1 MMSAKVCRVPCLQ
14 ALLFAA
20 AAQGLLVPT
29 ALAQATGDED
39 RFSVEVGYEAEATD
53 NVRREETGTRD
64 DIIHR
69 PRLSLGYAQG
79 FNRVDLS
86 AAYRLEARRY
96 QRSSFS
102 SDEVISGRSA
112 MNVALVP
119 GSLQWMTDH
128 VRTENLIDRRQADRP
143 DNRRE
148 SNTLGTGLTY
158 QFGGRSPNQVTAQAR
173 AELFDSNR
181 GFDDSLRYIGS
192 VSYRRLTSPV
202 QSVGLSLSGTKV
214 DYDEELV
221 PDFDRWTVQATFNR
235 QLRTVGVDLG
245 VGYNEVRR
253 SGFSSSGGLALTA
266 DAFWE
271 PAAGHR
277 FTASASRRFTDR
289 TRATLQGIPEFGDD
303 REQGAADGNVFEET
317 QFGLG
322 YSFQRERWSYRLSL
336 NWADEDYDTV
346 ARDTRRLGVR
356 MNVGYRINPDL
367 DLDFSVRGTRRDFRD
382 ENRKDDLLSSDLRLR
397 WAVGRK
403 TALSLG
409 VGYEERDSDA
419 GGRNYDE
426 RRVVL
431 GITYQLL

>member
-1 MMSAKVCRVPCLQ
+1 MSANPWRDPRVH
-14 ALLFAA
+14 ALLFA
-20 AAQGLLVPT
+20 GLAHAILAPT
-29 ALAQATGDED
+29 AAAQATGDEGN
-39 RFSVEVGYEAEATD
+39 FSVSVGYEAEATD
-53 NVRREETGTRD
+53 NVGRD
-64 DIIHR
+64 DTDTRNDVIHR
-69 PRLSLGYAQG
+69 PRINLGYAQA

-119 GSLQWMTDH
+119 GSLQWNTDH
-128 VRTENLIDRRQADRP
+128 VRSENLVDRREADRP

-158 QFGGRSPNQVTAQAR
+158 QLGGTSPNQLTAQAR

-202 QSVGLSLSGTKV
+202 QSVGLTASGTKV
-214 DYDEELV
+214 NYDEDLV
-221 PDFDRWTVQATFNR
+221 PDFDRWTVQATFSR
-235 QLRTVGVDLG
+235 ELRTAGFDLG

-253 SGFSSSGGLALTA
+253 SGFSNSGGLALSA
-266 DAFWE
+266 DAYVE

-277 FTASASRRFTDR
+277 FTASASRQFTDR
-289 TRATLQGIPEFGDD
+289 TQATLVGIPDFGDD

-317 QFGLG
+317 RFGLG
-322 YSFQRERWSYRLSL
+322 YSFRRERWSYGLSL
-336 NWADEDYDTV
+336 NWTDEDYDTV
-346 ARDTRRLGVR
+346 ARDTRRVGVR
-356 MNVGYRINPDL
+356 ATVGYRITPDL
-367 DLDFSVRGTRRDFRD
+367 NLDFALRGTRRDFRD
-382 ENRKDDLLSSDLRLR
+382 ENRKDDLVAADLRLR
-397 WAVGRK
+397 WDVGRR
-403 TALSLG
+403 TALNFG
-409 VGYEERDSDA
+409 IGYEERDSDA
-419 GGRNYDE
+419 GGRDYTE
-426 RRVVL
+426 HRAVV

>member
-1 MMSAKVCRVPCLQ
+1 MSANTWRDPRVH
-14 ALLFAA
+14 ALLFAGVA
-20 AAQGLLVPT
+20 HAFLAPT
-29 ALAQATGDED
+29 AAAQATGDEGN
-39 RFSVEVGYEAEATD
+39 FSVSVGYEAEATD
-53 NVRREETGTRD
+53 NIRRDDTNTRD
-64 DIIHR
+64 DVIHR
-69 PRLSLGYAQG
+69 PRINLGYAQA

-96 QRSSFS
+96 QRSTFS

-112 MNVALVP
+112 MNVSLVP
-119 GSLQWMTDH
+119 GSLQWNTDH

-158 QFGGRSPNQVTAQAR
+158 QLGGTSPNQLTARAR

-202 QSVGLSLSGTKV
+202 QSVGLTASGTSV
-214 DYDEELV
+214 NYDEDLV

-235 QLRTVGVDLG
+235 ELRTAGFDLG

-253 SGFSSSGGLALTA
+253 SGFSNSGGLALSA
-266 DAFWE
+266 DAYVE

-277 FTASASRRFTDR
+277 FTASVSRQFTDR
-289 TRATLQGIPEFGDD
+289 TRATLAGIPEFGDD

-317 QFGLG
+317 RFGLG
-322 YSFQRERWSYRLSL
+322 YSFRRERWSYGLSL
-336 NWADEDYDTV
+336 NWTDEDYDTV
-346 ARDTRRLGVR
+346 ARDTRRVGVR
-356 MNVGYRINPDL
+356 ATVGYRITPDL
-367 DLDFSVRGTRRDFRD
+367 NMDFALRGTRRDFRD
-382 ENRKDDLLSSDLRLR
+382 ENRKDDLVAADLRLR
-397 WAVGRK
+397 WDVGRR
-403 TALSLG
+403 TALNFG
-409 VGYEERDSDA
+409 IGYEERDSDA
-419 GGRNYDE
+419 GGRDYTE
-426 RRVVL
+426 HRAVV